1 MGFMRKLTGK
11 SNLPD
16 AVLFKDRNGNVI
28 FQVDTTTGTVT
39 IGGNIV
45 ITGTTASTGNISTAG
60 NVAATGG
67 ITASG
72 DVTVTGSSNAVKA
85 PTIEAG
91 ATKLVSGE
99 VTTNGATQVVPFT
112 AKTNLGQDVA
122 VTLNFV
128 GGIFS
133 GATLDVDT

>member
-28 FQVDTTTGTVT
+28 FQVDTSTGTVT

-45 ITGTTASTGNISTAG
+45 ITGTTESAGSISTSGSVVTSG
-60 NVAATGG
+60 NVVAA
-67 ITASG
+67 G
-72 DVTVTGSSNAVKA
+72 DVSVTGSSKAVKA

>member
-1 MGFMRKLTGK
+1 M
-11 SNLPD
+11 
-16 AVLFKDRNGNVI
+16 
-28 FQVDTTTGTVT
+28 
-39 IGGNIV
+39 
-45 ITGTTASTGNISTAG
+45 
-60 NVAATGG
+60 AATGG